1 MLVIKYKLEKQI
13 KTISFGDTINV
24 DIHRVGGRQEVNLV
38 VNWARWGKGGRG
50 LEEGDKYGE
59 EGLDDGKKVFGM
71 VDRVKGQV
79 WVVRSSGKGPRG
91 HGFRCII

>member
-1 MLVIKYKLEKQI
+1 M
-13 KTISFGDTINV
+13 
-24 DIHRVGGRQEVNLV
+24 DIHRVGGREEVNLV

-59 EGLDDGKKVFGM
+59 EGLNDGKKVFGM

-79 WVVRSSGKGPRG
+79 CSNGSSLQYKSRSVT
-91 HGFRCII
+91 I